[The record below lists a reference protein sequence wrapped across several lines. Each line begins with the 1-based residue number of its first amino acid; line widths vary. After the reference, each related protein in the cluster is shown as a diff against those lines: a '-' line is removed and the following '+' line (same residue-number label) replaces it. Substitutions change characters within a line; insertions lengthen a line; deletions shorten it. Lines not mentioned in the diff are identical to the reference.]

1 MYLYGEKKNNTEQWK
16 AYFANYTFFF
26 TIINNLPHLK
36 KNCIY
41 LQQCHFKGY
50 GILKDMDMA
59 AQNFII
65 QLSNAF
71 GQ

>member
-36 KNCIY
+36 KTVYIY
-41 LQQCHFKGY
+41 NNA
-50 GILKDMDMA
+50 ILKDM
-59 AQNFII
+59 
-65 QLSNAF
+65 AF
-71 GQ
+71 